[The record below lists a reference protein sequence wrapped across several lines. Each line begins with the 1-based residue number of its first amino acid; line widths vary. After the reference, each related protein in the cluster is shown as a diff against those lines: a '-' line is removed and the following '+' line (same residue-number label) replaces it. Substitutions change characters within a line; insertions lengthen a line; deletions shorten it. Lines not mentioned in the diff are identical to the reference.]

1 MEFNDHHPPCFQH
14 RMPQPLQSR
23 VDCHQGGHDLHPIMT
38 GTTGIHFP
46 GDLVQVVTHTGK
58 LAQQR
63 GDIDGSLPA
72 RAGFSS
78 RQV

>member
-1 MEFNDHHPPCFQH
+1 
-14 RMPQPLQSR
+14 MPQPLQSR
-23 VDCHQGGHDLHPIMT
+23 VDCHQCGHNLHPVMT

-46 GDLVQVVTHTGK
+46 GDLVQVVPHTGK
-58 LAQQR
+58 RRSSA